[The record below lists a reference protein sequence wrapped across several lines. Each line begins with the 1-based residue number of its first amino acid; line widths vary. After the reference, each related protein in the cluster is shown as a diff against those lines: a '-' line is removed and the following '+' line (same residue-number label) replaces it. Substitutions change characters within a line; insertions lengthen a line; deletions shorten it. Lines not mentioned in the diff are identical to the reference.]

1 MGTIQTTKIYKHLED
16 ALSQGFTVISEQ
28 GGARSSKT
36 YNTII
41 FLVVYLLHHP
51 KTRLSIVRATLPAL
65 KGSVYRDF
73 VEIMQNMGV
82 WDKNCLNKSDFVYSF
97 PNGSEV
103 EFFSV
108 DNEQKLRGRKR
119 DVLFVNEANEITF
132 TEWKQLK
139 MRTTKFSVV
148 DYNPSFGDEHW
159 LCALN
164 AEKGTYHFIT
174 TYKDNPFL
182 EQTIIDEIEG
192 YKDTNNSLWRVYGAG
207 LQAVIE
213 GAIYP
218 EYDIVDTLPP
228 SRRKWLGVDFG
239 FTNDPTA
246 IVEVRECGKELYVD
260 EIEYRREM
268 LASDIIEVL
277 KAHVESM
284 ETDRNTRGV
293 EIICDSADP
302 RLIEELYRA
311 GLNVCGVKKYSG
323 SIMAGIT
330 KIREYRLKVTR
341 RSTNIIKELRNYTY
355 RQDKNGNWLN
365 EPIDA
370 YNHACDAMRY
380 VVLAEILGQGKT
392 NTVPIEMALRNL
404 IHY

>member
-1 MGTIQTTKIYKHLED
+1 MGEIQTTKIYQYLAD
-16 ALSQGFTVISEQ
+16 AVEQGYTVISEQ

-36 YNTII
+36 YNTVI
-41 FLVVYLLHHP
+41 FLIIYLLQHP
-51 KTRLSIVRATLPAL
+51 RTRLSIVRATLPAL

-73 VEIMQNMGV
+73 KEIMIRMGV
-82 WDKNCLNKSDFVYSF
+82 WHNKALNKSDFVYTF
-97 PNGSEV
+97 ENGSEV

-139 MRTTKFSVV
+139 MRTTKFAVV

-164 AEKGTYHFIT
+164 EEDGTYHFIT

-182 EQTIIDEIEG
+182 EETIIKEIEG
-192 YKDTNNSLWRVYGAG
+192 YKDTNASLWRVYGAG

-218 EYDIVDTLPP
+218 EYDIVDELPQ
-228 SRRKWLGVDFG
+228 SRRRWIGVDFG

-260 EIEYRREM
+260 EIAYEREL
-268 LASDIIEVL
+268 LAVDIAERL
-277 KAHVESM
+277 RPYKGM
-284 ETDRNTRGV
+284 R
-293 EIICDSADP
+293 IICDSADP
-302 RLIEELYRA
+302 RLIEELYRV
-311 GLNVCGVKKYSG
+311 GLDVHGVKKYSG
-323 SIMAGIT
+323 SVMAGIS
-330 KIREYRLKVTR
+330 KVKEYRLKVTR
-341 RSTNIIKELRNYTY
+341 RSANIIKELKNYTF
-355 RQDKNGNWLN
+355 RQDKNGHWLN

-370 YNHACDAMRY
+370 YNHACDAFRY
-380 VVLAEILGQGKT
+380 VVLSEILGQGDASEISRR
-392 NTVPIEMALRNL
+392 NYNALRNL
-404 IHY
+404 IRY

>member
-1 MGTIQTTKIYKHLED
+1 MSAIQTTKIYQYLTE
-16 ALSQGFTVISEQ
+16 AVEQGYTVISEQ

-36 YNTII
+36 YNTVI
-41 FLVVYLLHHP
+41 FFVVYLLQHP
-51 KTRLSIVRATLPAL
+51 GTRLSIVRATLPAL

-73 VEIMQNMGV
+73 EEIMRKMGV
-82 WDKNCLNKSDFVYSF
+82 WDSHQLNKSDFVYRF
-97 PNGSEV
+97 DNGSEI

-119 DVLFVNEANEITF
+119 DVLFVNEANEITY

-164 AEKGTYHFIT
+164 EEKGTYHFIT
-174 TYKDNPFL
+174 TYLDNPFL
-182 EQTIIDEIEG
+182 EDTIIEEIEG
-192 YKDTNNSLWRVYGAG
+192 YKEANPSLWRVYGAG

-218 EYDIVDTLPP
+218 DYEIVEEMPQ
-228 SRRKWLGVDFG
+228 SRRRWLGVDFG

-246 IVEVRECGKELYVD
+246 IVEVRECGKDLYVD
-260 EIEYRREM
+260 EITYKKEL
-268 LASDIIEVL
+268 LASDIIGIL
-277 KAHVESM
+277 KPY
-284 ETDRNTRGV
+284 RNMK
-293 EIICDSADP
+293 IICDSADP

-311 GLNVCGVKKYSG
+311 DLDAHAVKKSHG
-323 SIMAGIT
+323 SIMAGIA
-330 KIREYRLKVTR
+330 KVKEYRLKVTR
-341 RSTNIIKELRNYTY
+341 RSANIIKELKNYTF
-355 RQDKNGNWLN
+355 RQDKNGHWLN

-370 YNHACDAMRY
+370 YNHACDAFRY
-380 VVLAEILGQGKT
+380 VVLSEILGQGDTAEISHK
-392 NTVPIEMALRNL
+392 NYNALKNL
-404 IHY
+404 IRR